1 MYPLITT
8 NQKRHERSTPP
19 RRKSAA
25 LHANPEAIRARLL
38 QTTLPPRQDSCQ
50 TPTSPRS
57 FCLQAASIRMQ
68 RILIVSLLVTAIL
81 WAGTGVAAPAL
92 RAFSGRN
99 PYIFHPAEVLQVR
112 GFLSF
117 VLPVRVLMVKKM
129 KADRSSGK
137 GLYPLKMQ
145 RWFKYVYEV

>member
-8 NQKRHERSTPP
+8 NQKRHERSTPQ

-25 LHANPEAIRARLL
+25 LHANLEAIRA

-112 GFLSF
+112 GFFS
-117 VLPVRVLMVKKM
+117 PVRVLMVKKM